1 MLQCVLVSRTMI
13 QGRQQGEELGDVCPA
28 LVLCPHTVPLG
39 TDTKGV
45 TSSWQ
50 GWCRGKT
57 MGFLLTPLVLGN
69 LVLLTVIQAVRL
81 VLLQDG
87 RLFGTQLLVSP
98 PPNRKPSETMQ

>member
-1 MLQCVLVSRTMI
+1 MLRS
-13 QGRQQGEELGDVCPA
+13 GRQQGEELGDVCPA
-28 LVLCPHTVPLG
+28 LVLHPHTVPPG
-39 TDTKGV
+39 TDNKGV

-57 MGFLLTPLVLGN
+57 MGFLLPQLVLGN
-69 LVLLTVIQAVRL
+69 LVLTVIQAVCL

-98 PPNRKPSETMQ
+98 QPSRKPSETMQ